1 MVTVG
6 QQLRKARMFLEITQ
20 KEMVKGIITTS
31 FYSRVERGEL
41 DINIKDLILILNEN
55 HVSLRDFFEKFDD
68 DNLDQGLNFTMSV
81 NNLKVFENFPKDEK
95 SLTQFAL
102 SMSDYDFQNLQIV
115 MKKVFDLNINS
126 TNLDVINII
135 LINYLNRSYRENQ
148 ISEIK
153 KTIAYLKQFRK
164 YSGLFLAKVI
174 GEYYQAVIDGK
185 IARAKQIKSLLK
197 ECGSQ
202 NYAKSLEGIQ

>member
-81 NNLKVFENFPKDEK
+81 NNLKVLENFPKDEK

-197 ECGSQ
+197 ECGYQ